1 MFSTVE
7 ALLKLWQVQT
17 KRFCVLWELRQTQ
30 SILIG
35 KESVVH
41 LPVFSLVSGTVRC
54 LLCLERVGMDR
65 FDRKATEDVLD
76 PAIHDVITLYLR
88 QGLAEVAGTK
98 GALVI
103 RKLDECELCVFLA
116 LERIIS
122 DTENNALRYGRSL
135 SAL

>member
-17 KRFCVLWELRQTQ
+17 KRLCVLWELLQTQ

-35 KESVVH
+35 KESGVH
-41 LPVFSLVSGTVRC
+41 LPVFSLVSGTARC
-54 LLCLERVGMDR
+54 LLCLQRMGMDR
-65 FDRKATEDVLD
+65 FNREAPEDVLD
-76 PAIHDVITLYLR
+76 PAVHDVIALYLW
-88 QGLAEVAGTK
+88 QGLSEVASTK

-103 RKLDECELCVFLA
+103 RKLDECDLCPFLA

-122 DTENNALRYGRSL
+122 DTENNVLGYGRSL